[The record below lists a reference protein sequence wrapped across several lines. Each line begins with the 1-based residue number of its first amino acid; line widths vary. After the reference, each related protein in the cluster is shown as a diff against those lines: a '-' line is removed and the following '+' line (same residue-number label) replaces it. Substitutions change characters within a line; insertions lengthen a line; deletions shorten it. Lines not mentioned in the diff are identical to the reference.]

1 MVWGDAVMVQGEA
14 LKVVDEAI
22 ARYTGDVSVLE
33 AAIGAL
39 MVGRRVGW
47 RPLLLMHSSATI
59 ARYQEIL
66 GLKFRE
72 VLPEV
77 GPLAGKSLGW
87 KLLGDVRD
95 FWKVV
100 RRRLPG
106 NSKELIALDV
116 C

>member
-1 MVWGDAVMVQGEA
+1 MMGQGEV
-14 LKVVDEAI
+14 LRVVDEAI

-33 AAIGAL
+33 TAIGAL
-39 MVGRRVGW
+39 MLGRRVGW
-47 RPLLLMHSSATI
+47 RPLLMMHTTATI
-59 ARYQEIL
+59 ARYQQVL

-87 KLLGDVRD
+87 SMLGRMKD

-100 RRRLPG
+100 RRQIPG
-106 NSKELIALDV
+106 KSTELIALDGLQGSE
-116 C
+116 